1 MNRLPKFCSARKIR
15 LLLEMLEKLFIG
27 ARLLVLA
34 YAVFSGGTCL
44 KMLDARKLLLMF
56 VLAKQ
61 NAMLACS
68 QKPFDTPLKYVIEI
82 RSYVLVCTNITYFT
96 SVVLNLDISKYI

>member
-15 LLLEMLEKLFIG
+15 LLLEMLEKRLIG

-44 KMLDARKLLLMF
+44 KMLNARKAKRYARM
-56 VLAKQ
+56 LAK
-61 NAMLACS
+61 
-68 QKPFDTPLKYVIEI
+68 TI
-82 RSYVLVCTNITYFT
+82 RYGL
-96 SVVLNLDISKYI
+96 